1 METQAPTGEIT
12 SHFWLQDT
20 LRRDLNNSPDDP
32 DLGERMKPNGHM
44 HWQPLRVH
52 DQTGIPDLME
62 SLPAATRGSNESNKN
77 PSEGTVGCLAPKC
90 LHQTL

>member
-1 METQAPTGEIT
+1 MKSQEPKCEIT

-20 LRRDLNNSPDDP
+20 LRRDLNNFPDDP

-44 HWQPLRVH
+44 HWQPLCVH
-52 DQTGIPDLME
+52 DQTGIPDLMK
-62 SLPAATRGSNESNKN
+62 SLPAATRGRDESNKN
-77 PSEGTVGCLAPKC
+77 PPEGTLECLAPKY